1 MAERMTTAFGA
12 PKPMDIDLVRSVSEA
27 AAFDV
32 AHGRYESSVFCK
44 VFTPEDLRVVN
55 KFEKRHRPFFKA
67 HERFENVCAPL
78 VKDLVMS
85 LTNACRQYPRSL
97 AETSIRNSG
106 NDGDDEDLDNKG
118 VDVEV
123 EDRMATDTDE
133 GDEGDD
139 EATTGCTDSMTE
151 ACGPGAEQQQEQQE
165 QRRDHDS
172 TQAGDKDHNEIRG
185 AGADLRFAHAETLV
199 PLLLLLGIRSNG
211 LHPTHPDYRSGLA
224 VMSPFAANLALEL
237 FEDVDKS
244 GKTVHF
250 VRFRLN
256 ERYVERVPALKEQGA
271 NGVVLLDDLLGF
283 FDRVLDDEA

>member
-1 MAERMTTAFGA
+1 MAERMTSAFGS

-32 AHGRYESSVFCK
+32 AHGRYETSVFCK
-44 VFTPEDLRVVN
+44 VFTPQDLRIVN

-85 LTNACRQYPRSL
+85 LTNACRGHPRSSMMM
-97 AETSIRNSG
+97 EEEEEEEKEMVK
-106 NDGDDEDLDNKG
+106 DDMKI
-118 VDVEV
+118 
-123 EDRMATDTDE
+123 DTDE

-139 EATTGCTDSMTE
+139 EATSSSNTSSNSIMSETLSPSSSPSE
-151 ACGPGAEQQQEQQE
+151 QNQQQRHEHEPTPQNIN
-165 QRRDHDS
+165 DD
-172 TQAGDKDHNEIRG
+172 EIRG

-237 FEDVDKS
+237 FEDVDANS

-256 ERYVERVPALKEQGA
+256 ERYVERIPALKEQGA
-271 NGVVLLDDLLGF
+271 NGVVLLDDLLAF
-283 FDRVLDDEA
+283 FDRVLDDDA

>member
-1 MAERMTTAFGA
+1 MTQAFGA

-85 LTNACRQYPRSL
+85 LTDACRHHSRPST
-97 AETSIRNSG
+97 TSG
-106 NDGDDEDLDNKG
+106 DGDDRGRNDDDDNNDSKDG
-118 VDVEV
+118 EQV
-123 EDRMATDTDE
+123 EDCMATDTDQG

-139 EATTGCTDSMTE
+139 EAATTTTTTTRRSSRDG
-151 ACGPGAEQQQEQQE
+151 QEQTSE
-165 QRRDHDS
+165 QSGPIR
-172 TQAGDKDHNEIRG
+172 QANNENEEGRG

-199 PLLLLLGIRSNG
+199 PLLLLLGIKSNG
-211 LHPTHPDYRSGLA
+211 LDPSHADYRSGLA
-224 VMSPFAANLALEL
+224 AMSPFAANLALEL
-237 FEDVDKS
+237 FEDVDGS

-256 ERYVERVPALKEQGA
+256 ERYVERLPALKERGA
-271 NGVVLLDDLLGF
+271 NGVVLLEDLLHF
-283 FDRVLDDEA
+283 FDGVLKDDEA